1 MEERRLNE
9 KESLELITR
18 MIKNTQQ
25 NIGVINGNQFIVWG
39 VSILAVSLVF
49 VVLDITVTNILINYV
64 WFLIPVFGFTW
75 SKVLNKHEKVFT
87 HMDKLLKLTWGVCGV
102 FCILTPIILILI
114 NYFANDFM
122 IFSVGSVF
130 RIIPIIE
137 IIIVSLGI
145 SVSGVILNSK
155 YIIYAGI
162 VGLAISFFTLFRIP
176 YIVPITYALWSL
188 TCLIIPGA
196 ILNYKTKWC

>member
-64 WFLIPVFGFTW
+64 WFLIPVFGYTW
-75 SKVLNKHEKVFT
+75 NKVLNKHEKVFT

-102 FCILTPIILILI
+102 FCILI
-114 NYFANDFM
+114 
-122 IFSVGSVF
+122 
-130 RIIPIIE
+130 
-137 IIIVSLGI
+137 
-145 SVSGVILNSK
+145 
-155 YIIYAGI
+155 
-162 VGLAISFFTLFRIP
+162 
-176 YIVPITYALWSL
+176 
-188 TCLIIPGA
+188 
-196 ILNYKTKWC
+196 